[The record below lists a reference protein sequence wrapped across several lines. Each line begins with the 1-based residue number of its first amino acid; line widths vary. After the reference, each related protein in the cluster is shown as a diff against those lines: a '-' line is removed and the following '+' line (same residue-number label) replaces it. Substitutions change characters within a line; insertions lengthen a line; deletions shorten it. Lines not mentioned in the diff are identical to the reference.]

1 MSDAEK
7 KKQPHPTGI
16 RIAPVNRPMHDELCR
31 ATGLGSSAFA
41 SRAYNRLLALMQN
54 PEFASVWR
62 GVDLAIE
69 QIAKDMKEE
78 AEQ

>member
-7 KKQPHPTGI
+7 KKQAHPIGI

-31 ATGLGSSAFA
+31 AAGLGSSAMA
-41 SRAYNRLLALMQN
+41 SRTYNRLLALMRN

-78 AEQ
+78 TEQ